1 MGVLGRQRGRH
12 FAAIPG
18 LALALLA
25 ALPGEVAAEES
36 LDRLYLDAA
45 PIFDARYRFEFV
57 DQDGIGRDAKANTL
71 RTRFGVE
78 TGKFHGVGLGVD
90 AEGVLTLGEPT
101 YNSTTNGRTRYPV
114 VADPEDL
121 QLNQAFI
128 VFDGTIPETMVKLGR
143 QRIVWDNARFI
154 GNVGFRQNEQTFDAA
169 RGVLTALPDTEI
181 DYSYLAEVH
190 RIFGSRS
197 FAGTMGMSSHGIRA
211 RYDGL
216 GFVAVVPFALLL
228 DYDRSDQAANS
239 SASFGALADGRTAL
253 SEDWA
258 LLYEAGLAHQQDAYA
273 NPRDFGLWYYTI
285 RPGLA
290 WKDVSARSGY
300 EVLQGNGRI
309 GFRTPLATLHK
320 FNGLTDKFL
329 TTPVNGL
336 QDLNLA
342 LAAKLPLGGWL
353 GDISLKGAWHEF
365 YGEDGGGH
373 YGREWNIGAFRAVP
387 VSLGTGPLGD
397 ASLGVQFAR
406 YDADNFAT
414 DTSKLWLTLQFKL
427 SPEPYRRAVR
437 SGAE

>member
-1 MGVLGRQRGRH
+1 
-12 FAAIPG
+12 
-18 LALALLA
+18 
-25 ALPGEVAAEES
+25 
-36 LDRLYLDAA
+36 
-45 PIFDARYRFEFV
+45 DARYRFEFV
-57 DQDGIGRDAKANTL
+57 DQDGIAKDAKANTL
-71 RTRFGVE
+71 RSRFGVE
-78 TGKFHGVGLGVD
+78 TGRFHGIGFGVD

-121 QLNQAFI
+121 QLNQAFL
-128 VFDGTIPETMVKLGR
+128 VFDGTIPGTMAKLGR

-169 RGVLTALPDTEI
+169 RAVLTAVPDTEF
-181 DYSYLAEVH
+181 DYAYLAEVH
-190 RIFGSRS
+190 RVFGNRS
-197 FAGTMGMSSHGIRA
+197 FAGTMGMSSHAIRA
-211 RYDGL
+211 HYDGL
-216 GFVAVVPFALLL
+216 GAVAVTPFALLL

-239 SASFGALADGRTAL
+239 SATFGALADGRTAL

-273 NPRDFGLWYYTI
+273 NPRDFGLWYYAV

-290 WKDVSARSGY
+290 WKDVSARLGY

-329 TTPVNGL
+329 TTPAKGI
-336 QDLNLA
+336 QDINLA
-342 LAAKLPLGGWL
+342 LAAKLPPGGWL
-353 GDISLKGAWHEF
+353 GGLSLVGAWHEF

-373 YGREWNIGAFRAVP
+373 YGREWNIGAFRTLP
-387 VSLGTGPLGD
+387 TSLGSTPLGDVSLGI
-397 ASLGVQFAR
+397 QFAR
-406 YDADNFAT
+406 YDADAFAT

-437 SGAE
+437 PRIE